1 MSVTQ
6 IRKDRERAE
15 REELILDHAQRLLL
29 QEGFQNLNLDDL
41 AKSVEYSKG
50 TLYLHFKTK
59 EDIALAV
66 ATRAQK
72 ERADLF
78 ERAAKFAG
86 SSRERM
92 RALGFA
98 CCHFATEYPDYFSV
112 ELMLKSMSFWEK
124 ADESRQHTFGMEGAR
139 CFRAVHGI
147 VTDAIAAGDLP
158 KSHLPPER
166 IVFAIASMAMGSH
179 IMGRN
184 NHATMM
190 CGVND
195 SLKMMCQN
203 VDVVLDGLGWKPHS
217 RDMDADAVDRRVQ
230 REIFPEATWFLKKS

>member
-66 ATRAQK
+66 ATRAIK
-72 ERADLF
+72 ERADFF
-78 ERAAKFAG
+78 ERGARFKG
-86 SSRERM
+86 TSRERM
-92 RALGFA
+92 RAIGFA
-98 CCHFATEYPDYFSV
+98 CLHFAHVYPDYFNV
-112 ELMLKSMSFWEK
+112 EMMLKSQSFWEK
-124 ADESRQHTFGMEGAR
+124 ADELRQQAHEMEGAR

-158 KSHLPPER
+158 KNHLSPER
-166 IVFAIASMAMGSH
+166 IVFAVASTAIGSH
-179 IMGRN
+179 ILGRTS
-184 NHATMM
+184 HGPMLF
-190 CGVND
+190 GGED
-195 SLKMMCQN
+195 PLKMMCQN
-203 VDVVLDGLGWKPHS
+203 VDFVLDGLGWKPLS
-217 RDMDADAVDRRVQ
+217 KDYDVDAVDRRIHH
-230 REIFPEATWFLKKS
+230 EIFPEATWFK